1 MEQEQAGGSDTRRR
15 VLIALAVFALG
26 MALTLYAYARHS
38 RAEELEQRMSH
49 QLLGAQQHEQ
59 LRYWLDIYLAWNKG
73 LAAFFSAS
81 NHVSP
86 SEFDNYLKVA
96 DPFSQ
101 LAGISAVGYV
111 QQVHIA
117 STDTFRYPLAVFSEL
132 SGVDTGVPHYTQ
144 NLAKVGLLG
153 EAIRGALQ
161 RGEAVAAPLMGRTAE
176 GGERQRLL
184 VFTPVYKPQAVDAGE
199 SDPVDAIEGLV
210 FSVLDLQRFMVR
222 FRASDVQHQLSM
234 RLYLNGLAPA
244 SLWYA
249 DTPDT
254 DVSERSPVYSS
265 QLPFAGNTLLL
276 EFRPLDSRAGLQSSG
291 TLWILGFGSALSV
304 LLAWVAVRVYR
315 HYALLSS
322 RSSLAQQFTSF
333 FMNHPFAVYSLDRQ
347 RRFIAVNSRM
357 AAEMGA
363 AAEDLVGVPAD
374 SFLTPENAKLSHQ
387 YFQQALKGQAVAFS
401 NRIRRTDGHEF
412 DISAVFI
419 PILLDGE
426 VASVLCIAENITER
440 KRQEERLYRQAH
452 FDSLTGTPNRAHFYE
467 CLEQALRALETEGV
481 PLALMY
487 LDIDRF
493 KQINDT
499 YGHHVGDAVIR
510 ELAMRIRGAVRTTDT
525 LARLGGDEF
534 VLVIRGCDN
543 PQTLRAIAGK
553 LLACMASP
561 FTIEGLPLPVS
572 VSIGVACAQPGMTL
586 DDLMRAA
593 DQAMYRAKRAGGA
606 RFDSCSL
613 QAGAEHAAE

>member
-1 MEQEQAGGSDTRRR
+1 MEQEQAGGVDTRRR
-15 VLIALAVFALG
+15 ALIALAVLALG

-38 RAEELEQRMSH
+38 RAEELEQRMSQ

-59 LRYWLDIYLAWNKG
+59 LRYRLDIYLAWNKG

-132 SGVDTGVPHYTQ
+132 SGVDTGVPQYTQ
-144 NLAKVGLLG
+144 NLAVIAPLR
-153 EAIRGALQ
+153 EAIRQALQ
-161 RGEAVAAPLMGRTAE
+161 RGEAAAAPVQGRSAE
-176 GGERQRLL
+176 GGARQRLL
-184 VFTPVYKPQAVDAGE
+184 VFTPVYKPQAVDSGE

-210 FSVLDLQRFMVR
+210 FSVLDLQRLMAR

-234 RLYLNGLAPA
+234 RLYLNGLSPT

-249 DTPDT
+249 DSSDA
-254 DVSERSPVYSS
+254 DVAGRTPVYTA
-265 QLPFAGNTLLL
+265 QQPFAGNTLLL
-276 EFRPLDSRAGLQSSG
+276 EFRPLVAPTDAGNSG
-291 TLWILGFGSALSV
+291 ALWILGFGTALSV
-304 LLAWVAVRVYR
+304 VLAWMAVRAYR
-315 HYALLSS
+315 HYALLAS

-363 AAEDLVGVPAD
+363 SAEDLVGVPAD
-374 SFLTPENAKLSHQ
+374 SFLAPENARLSHQ
-387 YFQQALKGQAVAFS
+387 HFQQALKGQAVAFS
-401 NRIRRTDGHEF
+401 NRLRRTDGQEF

-419 PILLDGE
+419 PILLNGE
-426 VASVLCIAENITER
+426 VSSVLCIAENITER
-440 KRQEERLYRQAH
+440 KREEERLYRQAH

-467 CLEQALRALETEGV
+467 CLEQALQALNANGM
-481 PLALMY
+481 PFALMY

-499 YGHHVGDAVIR
+499 HGHHVGDAVIR
-510 ELAMRIRGAVRTTDT
+510 ELADRVRGAVRTTDT

-534 VLVIRGCDN
+534 VLVIQGCAD
-543 PQTLRAIAGK
+543 PETLHGIARK

-561 FTIEGLPLPVS
+561 FSIEGLQLPVS
-572 VSIGVACAQPGMTL
+572 VSIGIACAQPEMTL

-593 DQAMYRAKRAGGA
+593 DQAMYRAKRSGGA
-606 RFDSCSL
+606 RFDSCL
-613 QAGAEHAAE
+613 LEAGAEHAAE